1 VSGRVPARVV
11 AALMLGTTLN
21 PLNSSMI
28 ALALVD
34 VGHAFDVSVAA
45 AGALVIVFYAVG
57 AVAQPFT
64 GRLDDRFGP
73 RRMFLVGLAATGLV
87 SALASLARRA
97 SSSSTCR

>member
-1 VSGRVPARVV
+1 V

-45 AGALVIVFYAVG
+45 AGALVIVFYASVRS
-57 AVAQPFT
+57 PS
-64 GRLDDRFGP
+64 RSR
-73 RRMFLVGLAATGLV
+73 AASSTA
-87 SALASLARRA
+87 SARGGCSSAGSWRRA
-97 SSSSTCR
+97 SSRAWRRWRRRCCG